1 MGGLDW
7 FYNLLK
13 AYPRP
18 SPFNPVWNKAVCKYI
33 HEYINLNIDYPGCC
47 FLNMPLISADFV
59 TYLFLMKVEH
69 SSSIKKTKQNKEKQK
84 KHTHTRKSSE
94 FEFVTTNTTGPRSPA
109 DGLTTSSSATEPKL
123 LPSRIAWGAV
133 EEAQEPEVKQPRC
146 KSQLYHF

>member
-33 HEYINLNIDYPGCC
+33 HEYINLLNIDYPGCC
-47 FLNMPLISADFV
+47 FLNMPLISAGFV

-69 SSSIKKTKQNKEKQK
+69 SSSI
-84 KHTHTRKSSE
+84 
-94 FEFVTTNTTGPRSPA
+94 
-109 DGLTTSSSATEPKL
+109 
-123 LPSRIAWGAV
+123 
-133 EEAQEPEVKQPRC
+133 
-146 KSQLYHF
+146 